1 MEFLLSLN
9 VYSQTPETLDV
20 IYCPA
25 LSIPYVYRG
34 CEINLSDHCVFYEHN
49 YYICFSFLTH
59 SSILCGKK
67 EKERFNGFT

>member
-9 VYSQTPETLDV
+9 VYSQTHETLDV

-34 CEINLSDHCVFYEHN
+34 CEINLSDHCVFYEQTQLL
-49 YYICFSFLTH
+49 YLFLFSDTLKHT
-59 SSILCGKK
+59 LWQKR
-67 EKERFNGFT
+67 ERFNGFT